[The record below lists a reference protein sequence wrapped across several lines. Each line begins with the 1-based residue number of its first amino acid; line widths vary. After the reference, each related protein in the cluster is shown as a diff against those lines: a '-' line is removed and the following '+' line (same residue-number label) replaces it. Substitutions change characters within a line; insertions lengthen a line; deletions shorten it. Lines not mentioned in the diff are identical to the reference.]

1 MKVTRT
7 EFVSTSKELYLVD
20 GSSLAYRSY
29 FAFIRNPLRNSKG
42 QETSAVFGFI
52 NSILKLLD
60 EKNPQYIVVAFDA
73 PTPTFRHV
81 QFEEYKATRMKAPF
95 QLKAQI
101 PIIKELVQVLG
112 ITLMEN
118 PGIEADD
125 TIGTLAKKAEKQG
138 FSVIIFSSDKDFFQ
152 LLSPNIKIMDPR
164 DFKTYD
170 ESSAEAKLG
179 IPPSRVTDFLALTGD
194 AIDNIPGVAGIGP
207 KTAVELIRK
216 FGSLEDIYNNLNRIE
231 KNRIKELLNQYREE
245 AFLSKDLV
253 TIETNADI
261 ELKGLERREPDE
273 RRLFEIL
280 RELELFSIMKRLST
294 HKEKN
299 FEISESA
306 EVFLNEVKDK
316 IGIVFL
322 PKQYENSNFFSL
334 SIEKGQASVFRGDLS
349 PLKAIL
355 SNPKILKITPDVKSL
370 FSKFD
375 VQGEV
380 FDTLLASYLLKP
392 GIKEHS
398 LEYLGL
404 QYLGVSLASLQD
416 LLGKGRTK
424 KRIGELSPK
433 LLANY
438 LGERASIILE
448 LEERLKGELKDKALY
463 ELLVNVEIPLA
474 KVLSNMERNG
484 VLIDRNYFKN
494 ESARLAKELEILEH
508 EIYELAGEQ
517 FNIRSPKQI
526 AHILF
531 KKLGLPHAKRTKTG
545 YSTDFDTLTKLAQQY
560 ELPRKILEY
569 REFFKLKSTYI
580 DAIPAL
586 ADPVTDRVRT
596 TWTQTVTATGRLSSV
611 NPNLQNI
618 PKKEIRKGFIAP
630 KRSVILACDYSQ
642 IELRIVASLSE
653 DTRLMEAFKNNEDI
667 HAKTAQLIFNET
679 GDKARR
685 KAKVVNFGI
694 IYGMGPYGLSKE
706 LNISVGEADL
716 FIRTYFLTYPGV
728 KAWIDN
734 TLKEAHEKGYVSTIL
749 GRRRYFD
756 EINSENVR
764 TREFEER
771 AAINAPV
778 QGSAA
783 DMIKVAMINIDK
795 EFNKQGLKTKMIM
808 QVHDELVFEV
818 PEEELDEVKDLVKE
832 KMETAI
838 PLKVPVVVDMG
849 VGKNWY
855 EAH

>member
-1 MKVTRT
+1 
-7 EFVSTSKELYLVD
+7 
-20 GSSLAYRSY
+20 
-29 FAFIRNPLRNSKG
+29 
-42 QETSAVFGFI
+42 
-52 NSILKLLD
+52 
-60 EKNPQYIVVAFDA
+60 
-73 PTPTFRHV
+73 
-81 QFEEYKATRMKAPF
+81 
-95 QLKAQI
+95 
-101 PIIKELVQVLG
+101 
-112 ITLMEN
+112 
-118 PGIEADD
+118 
-125 TIGTLAKKAEKQG
+125 
-138 FSVIIFSSDKDFFQ
+138 Q
-152 LLSPNIKIMDPR
+152 LLSPRIKIMDPR

-838 PLKVPVVVDMG
+838 PLRVPVVVDMG

>member
-1 MKVTRT
+1 MKVTQT

-152 LLSPNIKIMDPR
+152 LLSPRIKIMDPR

>member
-1 MKVTRT
+1 VKVTQT

>member
-1 MKVTRT
+1 MKVTQT

-261 ELKGLERREPDE
+261 ELKGLDRREPDE